1 LIRLK
6 RIALAVLWG
15 LCCAI
20 APLYAAAENNPQA
33 GAASPPANT
42 RDVDQLVTEALAHNA
57 DFLAAKQRLAEAQG
71 LLRQAGLRPN
81 PSVETVYGTGAA
93 LGDPNINQLSITY
106 SHIFELGGKRGRR
119 VDLGRLD
126 VQTANAEV
134 ADRERLLKAEVRTAY
149 AESLASLRN
158 LTVATDLLR
167 NTRESLQITQA
178 RVQSGESPRVEQGL
192 LSVEVNRLESDRTLF
207 GSAVDRN
214 LLALKQLVGM
224 KLEDALQL
232 SGDLHAPLVPITLE
246 DALKRAQAQRP
257 DLRLAQLSEQSSDAQ
272 VSFEKAQAVPNLVGI
287 GQYTRSR
294 DRLDQFGLS
303 ASGSRIPILDKDQ
316 TLGVGISIDLPI
328 RNRNQGNIEAAVART
343 RDTRFRRQYAE
354 QIVER
359 EVRAAFN
366 RYEAARKAL
375 SIYDSNVLGQAQDN
389 LRILRA
395 AYTAG
400 ELRLFDVLTEQ
411 RRLIDTQRAYTDVLK
426 EYYEAL
432 VELERAVGGPIR

>member
-1 LIRLK
+1 M
-6 RIALAVLWG
+6 
-15 LCCAI
+15 
-20 APLYAAAENNPQA
+20 APLYVTAAPPLTEENPQA
-33 GAASPPANT
+33 GTASSPTNT
-42 RDVDQLVTEALAHNA
+42 RDVEQQLVIEALAHNA

-81 PSVETVYGTGAA
+81 PSVETLYGTGAA
-93 LGDPNINQLSITY
+93 LGDSNINQLSITY
-106 SHIFELGGKRGRR
+106 SHVFELGGKRGRR

-126 VQTANAEV
+126 VQIANAEV
-134 ADRERLLKAEVRTAY
+134 ADRERLLKADVRTAY
-149 AESLASLRN
+149 AESLAALRN

-178 RVQSGESPRVEQGL
+178 RVQAGESPKVEQGL

-207 GSAVDRN
+207 SGTADRN

-224 KLEDALQL
+224 KLDDVLQL
-232 SGDLHAPLVPITLE
+232 SGDLHAPLVPITVE
-246 DALKRAQAQRP
+246 DALKRALTQRP
-257 DLRLAQLSEQSSDAQ
+257 DLRLALLSEQSSDAQ
-272 VSFEKAQAVPNLVGI
+272 VKFERAQAVPNLVGI

-294 DRLDQFGLS
+294 DRFDQFGLS
-303 ASGSRIPILDKDQ
+303 GNGSRIPILDKDQ
-316 TLGVGISIDLPI
+316 TLGLGISIDLPI
-328 RNRNQGNIEAAVART
+328 RNRNQGNVEAAVART
-343 RDTRFRRQYAE
+343 YGTRFRRKYAE

-375 SIYDSNVLGQAQDN
+375 AIYDSNVLGQAQDN

-426 EYYEAL
+426 EYYEAV